1 MYPTN
6 EGYHEGQSS
15 SATSFTQSTL
25 QHKEDNPDHEELVRT
40 LKTFK
45 ILILS
50 LAISQDQCTL
60 SSYTCTYMYM

>member
-6 EGYHEGQSS
+6 EAYHEGQSS
-15 SATSFTQSTL
+15 WATSFTQPTL
-25 QHKEDNPDHEELVRT
+25 QHKENNPDHEEELVRT

-50 LAISQDQCTL
+50 LAISQDQ
-60 SSYTCTYMYM
+60 